1 MNKISTFATQTF
13 TNSIQM
19 ITIIDVFS
27 FLGAFAFAISG
38 IRLASKK
45 QFDWFGAYIVGLVT
59 AIGGGTLRD
68 LLLDQPPFWMEQGWY
83 LISTLMALLFVV
95 ALGKYVNKLSSSF
108 FVFDTIGL
116 AVFTIAGIEK
126 TLVFGYSYWIA
137 IVMGVMT
144 GCLGG
149 IIRDIFINETP
160 LIFRK
165 EIYAIASIIG
175 GILYLVSLHVF
186 NLSKLISYVIGF
198 SSIVLV
204 RFLAVK
210 YEISLPQL
218 RDSQ

>member
-1 MNKISTFATQTF
+1 MH
-13 TNSIQM
+13 
-19 ITIIDVFS
+19 ITIIDIFS

-68 LLLDQPPFWMEQGWY
+68 LLLDQSPFWMEQGWY
-83 LISTLMALLFVV
+83 LISTLLALLFVV
-95 ALGKYVNKLSSSF
+95 VLGKYVNKLSSSF

-126 TLVFGYSYWIA
+126 TMVFGYPYWVA

-165 EIYAIASIIG
+165 EIYAMASIIG
-175 GILYLVSLHVF
+175 GILYLLSLNVLQ
-186 NLSKLISYVIGF
+186 LSELISYIIGF
-198 SSIVLV
+198 GSIVII
-204 RFLAVK
+204 RILAVK

>member
-1 MNKISTFATQTF
+1 M
-13 TNSIQM
+13 
-19 ITIIDVFS
+19 
-27 FLGAFAFAISG
+27 
-38 IRLASKK
+38 
-45 QFDWFGAYIVGLVT
+45 T

-83 LISTLMALLFVV
+83 LISTLVALLFVV
-95 ALGKYVNKLSSSF
+95 AMGKYVNKLSSSF

-126 TLVFGYSYWIA
+126 TLSFDYSYWVA

-165 EIYAIASIIG
+165 EIYAMASIIG
-175 GILYLVSLHVF
+175 GGLYLLAL
-186 NLSKLISYVIGF
+186 NILGLGELMSYIIGF
-198 SSIVLV
+198 SSIVII
-204 RFLAVK
+204 RILAVK